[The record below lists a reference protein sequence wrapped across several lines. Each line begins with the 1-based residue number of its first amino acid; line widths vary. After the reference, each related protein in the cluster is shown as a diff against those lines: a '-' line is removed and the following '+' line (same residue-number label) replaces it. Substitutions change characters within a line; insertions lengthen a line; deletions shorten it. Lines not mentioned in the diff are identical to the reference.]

1 MARRL
6 TREQRLNELTAV
18 EQAMLGGEWLRPCD
32 LAKATGLNTAVV
44 LSVLRGL
51 ALEHKVTRR
60 EFLVGRLH
68 QGRDRLRKTSR
79 LVVQYRK
86 VLPLSP
92 FPAWLQ
98 PPAPTFTGTIRR
110 VTAR

>member
-1 MARRL
+1 
-6 TREQRLNELTAV
+6 
-18 EQAMLGGEWLRPCD
+18 MLGGEWLRPCD

-44 LSVLRGL
+44 LSALRWF
-51 ALEHKVTRR
+51 AAEHKVSRR
-60 EFLVGRLH
+60 EYLIERMH
-68 QGRDRLRKTSR
+68 QGRDRLRRTSR
-79 LVVQYRK
+79 LIVEYRK

-98 PPAPTFTGTIRR
+98 PPAPKLTGTLRR